1 MDDLKSIQ
9 FFGKVRSDAY
19 TVRGMATGRP
29 KPQEPQTPVPS
40 PKALAGTLQSDSLSR
55 NILSLDSVQTD
66 SLRVLSDTLG
76 LLTDSLSVTPAGL
89 DIPET
94 DTDGGGE
101 ETPSES
107 PSATPGGTPDETPGA
122 PDETPAVLPEKSPV
136 ALMKPSDR
144 FITTRKEAKA

>member
-1 MDDLKSIQ
+1 MDDLKSMQ

-19 TVRGMATGRP
+19 TVRGMVTGRP

-40 PKALAGTLQSDSLSR
+40 PKALTGTLLSDSLSR

-76 LLTDSLSVTPAGL
+76 LSTDSLSVTPAGL

-107 PSATPGGTPDETPGA
+107 PSAAPGGM

-144 FITTRKEAKA
+144 FITTRKEAEA